1 MGGIT
6 KTSTHDV
13 TASAPRSP
21 CSKSNTQVNA
31 SAATPTL
38 SGHLIFMVSL
48 LVIVVRCCS
57 TCLAKGT
64 SQTKEQARR
73 YAVQATGGLILEE
86 VIALS

>member
-1 MGGIT
+1 MGGT
-6 KTSTHDV
+6 EKTSTHDV

-21 CSKSNTQVNA
+21 FLKSKTRGTA

-38 SGHLIFMVSL
+38 SGHLALSL

-73 YAVQATGGLILEE
+73 YCVTSIMGLVLLE
-86 VIALS
+86 VMAMS